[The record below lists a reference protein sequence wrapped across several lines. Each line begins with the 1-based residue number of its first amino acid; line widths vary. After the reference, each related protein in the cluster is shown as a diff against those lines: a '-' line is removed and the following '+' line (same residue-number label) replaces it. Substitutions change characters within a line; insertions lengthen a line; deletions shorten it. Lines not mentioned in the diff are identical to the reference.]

1 MLLFLI
7 KEVEEEEEEDGRKA
21 AIEEMKPS
29 CTAKLQDLSRS
40 SIIYT
45 EFSFLYRL
53 ITTDS
58 QTFIR
63 QTPKK
68 DRNISSSPDLS

>member
-29 CTAKLQDLSRS
+29 CTAKLQDLSR
-40 SIIYT
+40 
-45 EFSFLYRL
+45 
-53 ITTDS
+53 
-58 QTFIR
+58 
-63 QTPKK
+63 K
-68 DRNISSSPDLS
+68 